1 MATSTLAPSLDTA
14 ALVGTWDLDPSH
26 SGLEWSARH
35 AMVTTVR
42 GRFDVFS
49 GTIEIPED
57 PTKVNAEVSIDAAS
71 ITSGSEDRDNH
82 LRSPDFLNAEQHP
95 ELRFVSTGAEQ
106 VRGEEW
112 KLRGD
117 LTIAGVTKPVELDV
131 EFTGIGPDPFGNTRA
146 GATATT
152 TINRKDWDLTWN
164 VAIEAGGV
172 LVSDK
177 VKLTLDI
184 SAVKRA

>member
-1 MATSTLAPSLDTA
+1 MATTTAFAPATDQLT
-14 ALVGTWDLDPSH
+14 GTWDIDPSH
-26 SGLEWSARH
+26 SSLEWSARH

-49 GTIEIPED
+49 GSIEIPED
-57 PTKVNAEVSIDAAS
+57 PTQASVSVSIDAAS
-71 ITSGSEDRDNH
+71 INSGSEDRDNH
-82 LRSPDFLNAEQHP
+82 LRSPDFLDVENHQT
-95 ELRFVSTGAEQ
+95 LSFVSTSVEQ
-106 VRGEEW
+106 IDGYDW

-117 LTIAGVTKPVELDV
+117 LTIAGVTRPVVLDV
-131 EFTGIGPDPFGNTRA
+131 EFAGTNPDPYGNTRA

-152 TINRKDWDLTWN
+152 TINRKDWNLVWN

-184 SAVKRA
+184 AAVKRS